1 MPEIYTE
8 LYNAPCGDLILGG
21 FNGRLCFCD
30 WRPER
35 LPVLASRLGASVSAA
50 PCAVTREAAKQLQ
63 EYFAGERTTFTLP
76 LLLEGTDFQKTV
88 WHALLAIPYGET
100 ISYACLARHI
110 GSANA
115 VRAVGMA
122 CGANRLSIFLPCHRV
137 MGQSGKLTGY
147 AGGVA
152 AKRFLLYLE
161 KAYFQRNG

>member
-100 ISYACLARHI
+100 ISYACLAQRI

-152 AKRFLLYLE
+152 AKRFLLDLE